1 MPEDSALAATAAALR
16 DTGQWADIV
25 DRQWRWVYSTDDQRR
40 IYGGLLELAAVA
52 LGSHYFGPEAMRVRL
67 GWRSGPNS
75 PELTRELFAAFGG
88 LVLTDT
94 PGGRKELS
102 GLVDAGLRDLVG
114 ELEPAADGPALP
126 IAWRGNIVGRPV
138 SALTFAIRIHDVQG
152 DCVGTALIS
161 KPGAGMAVVATVA
174 SAGDPRHFERMQTV
188 AKAGRRP
195 GAILFADLEA
205 SSPLA
210 RRLPTA
216 SYFSLGRR
224 LVRVA
229 DQCVIDGGGLVGRHG
244 GDGVVAFFLAEIA
257 GAESPAARGC
267 IETARALQ
275 RALPDVAIRSGL
287 EPDAVVLRFGLH
299 WGSKLFV
306 GQVTTSG
313 RAEVN
318 ALGDEVNETARIEAC
333 ATGGLLLASKD
344 LLERLEHD
352 DAVAL
357 NLDPAR
363 LSYTALADLH
373 SATEKAR
380 RDAPAI
386 AVTEL

>member
-1 MPEDSALAATAAALR
+1 VDPALAATAAALR

-25 DRQWRWVYSTDDQRR
+25 DRQWRCVYSTDDQRL
-40 IYGGLLELAAVA
+40 IYGGLLQPAAVA

-67 GWRSGPNS
+67 GWKSGPNT
-75 PELTRELFAAFGG
+75 PELTREFFAAFGG
-88 LVLTDT
+88 LVLADT
-94 PGGRKELS
+94 PGGREELS
-102 GLVDAGLRDLVG
+102 RLVDPALSDIVEG
-114 ELEPAADGPALP
+114 LEPAADAPALP

-138 SALTFAIRIHDVQG
+138 SALTFAIRIHNVQG
-152 DCVGTALIS
+152 DRAGAALIS
-161 KPGAGMAVVATVA
+161 KPGAGMAVVATMA
-174 SAGDPRHFERMQTV
+174 SAGDPRHFERMQTL

-224 LVRVA
+224 LIRAA
-229 DQCVIDGGGLVGRHG
+229 DQCVIDAGGLVGRHS

-257 GAESPAARGC
+257 GAESAAVRGC
-267 IETARALQ
+267 IEAARAIK
-275 RALPDVAIRSGL
+275 RALPDVATRSGL
-287 EPDAVVLRFGLH
+287 DPEGVVLRFGLH

-333 ATGGLLLASKD
+333 ATGGLMLGSKD
-344 LLERLEHD
+344 LLERLEDD
-352 DAVAL
+352 DATAL
-357 NLDPAR
+357 NLDPAQ
-363 LSYTALADLH
+363 LSYTPLADLPG
-373 SATEKAR
+373 ATEKAR

-386 AVTEL
+386 AVYDL

>member
-1 MPEDSALAATAAALR
+1 VALR

-25 DRQWRWVYSTDDQRR
+25 DRQWRCVYSTDDQRR
-40 IYGGLLELAAVA
+40 IYGGLLQLAGVA
-52 LGSHYFGPEAMRVRL
+52 LGSHYFGAQAMSVRL
-67 GWRSGPNS
+67 GWQSGPNT
-75 PELTRELFAAFGG
+75 PELVRELFAAFGG
-88 LVLTDT
+88 LVLADT
-94 PGGRKELS
+94 PGGRDELS
-102 GLVDAGLRDLVG
+102 GLVDPALRDLV
-114 ELEPAADGPALP
+114 ERLEPAAEAPALP
-126 IAWRGNIVGRPV
+126 VAWRGNIVGRPV
-138 SALTFAIRIHDVQG
+138 SALTFAVRIHNAHG
-152 DCVGTALIS
+152 DRAGTALVS

-174 SAGDPRHFERMQTV
+174 SAGDPRHFERMQTL

-205 SSPLA
+205 SSLLS

-224 LVRVA
+224 LVRAA
-229 DQCVIDGGGLVGRHG
+229 DQCVIDAGSLVGRHG

-257 GAESPAARGC
+257 GTESAAARGC
-267 IETARALQ
+267 IEAARALQ
-275 RALPDVAIRSGL
+275 QALPEVATRSGL

-333 ATGGLLLASKD
+333 ATGGLMLASKD
-344 LLERLEHD
+344 LLERLDKE
-352 DAVAL
+352 DATTL
-357 NLDPAR
+357 GLDPAG
-363 LSYTALADLH
+363 LSYTTLADLPG
-373 SATEKAR
+373 ATEKAR
-380 RDAPAI
+380 RDAPSI
-386 AVTEL
+386 AVSEL

>member
-1 MPEDSALAATAAALR
+1 MPEDGALAATAVALR
-16 DTGQWADIV
+16 DSGQWADIV
-25 DRQWRWVYSTDDQRR
+25 DRHWRWVYSTDDQRR

-52 LGSHYFGPEAMRVRL
+52 LGSHYFGPEALRVRL
-67 GWRSGPNS
+67 GWRSGPNT

-88 LVLTDT
+88 LVLADT
-94 PGGRKELS
+94 PGGHEELS
-102 GLVDAGLRDLVG
+102 RLVDPTLRELVAGL
-114 ELEPAADGPALP
+114 EPTASAPAVP

-138 SALTFAIRIHDVQG
+138 RALTFAIRIHDVQG
-152 DCVGTALIS
+152 DRVGTALIS
-161 KPGAGMAVVATVA
+161 KPGASMAVVATVA
-174 SAGDPRHFERMQTV
+174 SAGDPRHFERMQTL

-216 SYFSLGRR
+216 TYFSLGRR
-224 LVRVA
+224 LVRAA
-229 DQCVIDGGGLVGRHG
+229 DQCVIDAGGIVGRHG
-244 GDGVVAFFLAEIA
+244 GDGVVAFFLAEVA
-257 GAESPAARGC
+257 GSESAAAKGC
-267 IETARALQ
+267 IEAVRALQ
-275 RALPDVAIRSGL
+275 QALPDVATRSGL
-287 EPDAVVLRFGLH
+287 DPDGVVLRFGLH

-333 ATGGLLLASKD
+333 ATGGLVLASKD
-344 LLERLEHD
+344 LLERLD
-352 DAVAL
+352 NGDAVAL
-357 NLDPAR
+357 DLDPVG
-363 LSYTALADLH
+363 LSYTALADLPG
-373 SATEKAR
+373 ATEKAR
-380 RDAPAI
+380 RDAPAV